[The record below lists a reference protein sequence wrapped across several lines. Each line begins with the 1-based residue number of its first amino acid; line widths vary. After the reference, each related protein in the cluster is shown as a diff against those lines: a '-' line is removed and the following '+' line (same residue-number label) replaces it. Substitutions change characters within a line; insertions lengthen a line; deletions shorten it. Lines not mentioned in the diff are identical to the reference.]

1 MSDINHHIPI
11 YKKIFLYLLILTIV
25 TVAVSYI
32 DFGLAGGIFVGLLIA
47 SIKGFLVAANFM
59 HLNAE
64 KGLIYFILALTILFF
79 MVLLFMPLLW
89 DMNLVKGG

>member
-32 DFGLAGGIFVGLLIA
+32 DFGLAGG
-47 SIKGFLVAANFM
+47 
-59 HLNAE
+59 
-64 KGLIYFILALTILFF
+64 
-79 MVLLFMPLLW
+79 
-89 DMNLVKGG
+89 